1 MNSVGRNNHA
11 TLLNRAS
18 GKNALKQ
25 NIANLRRNYTYPSWF
40 ENTIKWTESG
50 LISETEFYNAL
61 DNLSSRGEMKLKT
74 TTTTTPKLIPNPN
87 APAYVRPTFAHDT
100 DQYGYDY
107 LYGERDFKSDQDI
120 WNRFSEDLTRH
131 EEQEGR
137 ITDAQKHRLSIESKV
152 DIGQQSIWD
161 SITELH
167 TKHTDQESRITRNAE
182 MIGNKSDKG
191 HKHKC
196 EGKECEDCG
205 WFGEKCWFKPDWEIP
220 TWLKLL
226 GAAIGIGLLLWL
238 IRPLL
243 KIGAN
248 VTK

>member
-1 MNSVGRNNHA
+1 MSGRNEIAMN
-11 TLLNRAS
+11 NAS
-18 GKNALKQ
+18 SQEIKLHV
-25 NIANLRRNYTYPSWF
+25 LRIRTNYNYPAWF
-40 ENTIKWTESG
+40 ENTLDWANEGKITSKQLYQSFDDLSKRG
-50 LISETEFYNAL
+50 LAT
-61 DNLSSRGEMKLKT
+61 LKT
-74 TTTTTPKLIPNPN
+74 GTPTPTKPTLIPNPN

-120 WNRFSEDLTRH
+120 WTRFSEDLTRH
-131 EEQEGR
+131 EGQESR
-137 ITDAQKHRLSIESKV
+137 ITDAYKHRLSIESKV
-152 DIGQQSIWD
+152 DTGQQALWD
-161 SITELH
+161 SITKLH
-167 TKHTDQESRITRNAE
+167 TKHTDQETRITRNAE

-205 WFGEKCWFKPDWEIP
+205 WFGEKCWFPEFEIP

>member
-25 NIANLRRNYTYPSWF
+25 NIANIRQNFSYPAWF
-40 ENTIKWTESG
+40 ENTMKWTESG
-50 LISETEFYNAL
+50 QISETEFYNAF
-61 DNLSSRGEMKLKT
+61 DYASSQGAIKLK
-74 TTTTTPKLIPNPN
+74 TTTPKLIPNPN

-120 WNRFSEDLTRH
+120 WTRFSEDLTRH
-131 EEQEGR
+131 EGQETR
-137 ITDAQKHRLSIESKV
+137 ITDAYKHRLSIESKV
-152 DIGQQSIWD
+152 DTGQQSLWD

-191 HKHKC
+191 HKHKNGD
-196 EGKECEDCG
+196 EKDCG
-205 WFGEKCWFKPDWEIP
+205 WFGEKCWFPEFEIP